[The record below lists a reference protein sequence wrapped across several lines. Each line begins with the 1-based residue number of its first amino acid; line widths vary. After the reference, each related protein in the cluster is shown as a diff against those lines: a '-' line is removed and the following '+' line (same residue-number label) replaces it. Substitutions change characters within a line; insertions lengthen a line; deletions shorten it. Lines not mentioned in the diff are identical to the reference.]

1 MILQWAYQSLYLIVR
16 EFHAFHL
23 EEKGMA
29 KLLVLIAMTL
39 DGSIPAE
46 DDPLLQW
53 MRDDKDGFSYGRD
66 KCTRRLYP
74 GYPLVDFMCEK
85 DMSDPS
91 ILYQAEIHD
100 EESIELLRGLSVYHL
115 IDEMIIFLFPST
127 RPNHKSVSKHLPRG
141 EWKTVKSKTFK
152 NGICRLVYCK
162 TLQ

>member
-1 MILQWAYQSLYLIVR
+1 
-16 EFHAFHL
+16 
-23 EEKGMA
+23 MA
-29 KLLVLIAMTL
+29 KLQVLIAMTL

-127 RPNHKSVSKHLPRG
+127 RPENIMIPASINDK
-141 EWKTVKSKTFK
+141 FFF
-152 NGICRLVYCK
+152 NICFFLHFFCYVFYYN
-162 TLQ
+162 

>member
-1 MILQWAYQSLYLIVR
+1 
-16 EFHAFHL
+16 
-23 EEKGMA
+23 MA
-29 KLLVLIAMTL
+29 KLQVLIAMTL

-66 KCTRRLYP
+66 KCTRWLYP

>member
-1 MILQWAYQSLYLIVR
+1 
-16 EFHAFHL
+16 
-23 EEKGMA
+23 MA
-29 KLLVLIAMTL
+29 KLQVLIAMTL

-127 RPNHKSVSKHLPRG
+127 RPNHKSVSKTSATWRVENRKNP
-141 EWKTVKSKTFK
+141 KTFK

>member
-23 EEKGMA
+23 EEKRYGQ
-29 KLLVLIAMTL
+29 VT
-39 DGSIPAE
+39 GSDSNDIRRFHSG
-46 DDPLLQW
+46 LLQW